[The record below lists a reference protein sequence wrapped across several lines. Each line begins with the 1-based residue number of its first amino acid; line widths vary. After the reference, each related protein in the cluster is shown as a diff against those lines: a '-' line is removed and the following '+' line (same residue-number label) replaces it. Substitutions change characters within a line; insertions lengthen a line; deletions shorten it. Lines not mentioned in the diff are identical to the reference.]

1 MELLSWGQ
9 VSTLSGPCSQ
19 QQASET
25 SPGLSLPLTATMQGI
40 QLRVP
45 SCSAFH
51 THHILQLAGFPDCP
65 LNLINP
71 FPSVPGDHLL

>member
-25 SPGLSLPLTATMQGI
+25 SPGLSPPLTATMQGI